1 MTFSEEPRDRSVPLA
16 SQRNTDGFE
25 NFVEDGFCFFTA
37 TKRRRESRTDD
48 DAMRKHRH
56 DESLDVVGNAVRTI
70 FGERE
75 SLRSAEERQR
85 SSWTDAKIQHLGTS
99 RGRNDAHQV
108 LNERIINSN
117 TCDRLLQ

>member
-1 MTFSEEPRDRSVPLA
+1 PVTCRAPRARMTFSEEPRDRSVPLA

-37 TKRRRESRTDD
+37 TQRRRESRANY

-56 DESLDVVGNAVRTI
+56 DQSLNVVGNAVRTI

-75 SLRSAEERQR
+75 SLRSAEQRQR
-85 SSWTDAKIQHLGTS
+85 SSRADTEIQHLGT
-99 RGRNDAHQV
+99 
-108 LNERIINSN
+108 
-117 TCDRLLQ
+117 